1 MILEPE
7 PIAPDPELLSFRNIK
22 DSVNNWSVAISV
34 RSTPYKALV
43 SAWEGLSGKKATK
56 TEVGGVDAYKL
67 DWVESGRSVKPND
80 LYNLKIIIP
89 YQGFSYDISL
99 YLDDKSSKKE
109 SYLNIFD
116 QILSTFRFTE

>member
-22 DSVNNWSVAISV
+22 DSADNWSVAISV

-56 TEVGGVDAYKL
+56 TEVGAVDAYKL
-67 DWVESGRSVKPND
+67 DWVESGRSIEPKD
-80 LYNLKIIIP
+80 LYSLKIIIP
-89 YQGFSYDISL
+89 YQSFSYDISL

-109 SYLNIFD
+109 NYLDIFD
-116 QILSTFRFTE
+116 QILSTFKFLD